1 MATLAPI
8 ITENA
13 TWLEPW
19 GLVALIPAL
28 RHITE
33 KQWCVE
39 MWQFEVIDY
48 SMFDCLPLEISIQ
61 NVRALCI
68 VADSTIISPQL
79 SWFYPAISLLSK
91 KKAPDVMNS
100 KTKICQTVKIMK
112 WQAAWYLGKQGED
125 RRSLDETYFCV
136 LLRNVSIKADLTR
149 KKA

>member
-1 MATLAPI
+1 
-8 ITENA
+8 
-13 TWLEPW
+13 
-19 GLVALIPAL
+19 
-28 RHITE
+28 
-33 KQWCVE
+33 
-39 MWQFEVIDY
+39 
-48 SMFDCLPLEISIQ
+48 
-61 NVRALCI
+61 
-68 VADSTIISPQL
+68 
-79 SWFYPAISLLSK
+79 LLSK